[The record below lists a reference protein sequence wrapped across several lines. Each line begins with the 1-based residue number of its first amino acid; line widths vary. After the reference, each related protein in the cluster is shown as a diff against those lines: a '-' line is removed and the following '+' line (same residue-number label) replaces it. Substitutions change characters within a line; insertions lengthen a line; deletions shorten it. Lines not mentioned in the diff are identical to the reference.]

1 VSLEVPP
8 IRRAGLVFRGAANRL
23 SSCRHHYPA
32 RPGWSANVTTDRLL
46 AALEKAADIAPG
58 HISSLPEEPLVI
70 IKPSASWAALRLG
83 DLWLYREL
91 LYFLT
96 WRDVKVRYKQ
106 TVLGASWAILQPL
119 MTMLIF
125 TFLFGGLAGI
135 TSDGIPYPIFAY
147 AGLLIWTFFANAVT
161 NSANSIVGSATLITK
176 IYFPRMIIPGATVSA
191 GLVDMAVAFLLL
203 IALMVYYRVPPSLT
217 SLMILPLVALSSLL
231 ALGVGMWLSA
241 LNVKYRDVRYA
252 VPFLIQ
258 LWMFASPV
266 IYPASWLPAKWRW
279 VLVLNPLTG
288 ILENFRVAVFG
299 GSFNW
304 RALAVSTTI
313 TLLALAGSA
322 YSFRRMEKTF
332 ADIV

>member
-1 VSLEVPP
+1 M
-8 IRRAGLVFRGAANRL
+8 
-23 SSCRHHYPA
+23 
-32 RPGWSANVTTDRLL
+32 
-46 AALEKAADIAPG
+46 EKAADIAPG
-58 HISSLPEEPLVI
+58 DISSLPEEPLVI

-135 TSDGIPYPIFAY
+135 KSDGIPYPIFAY

-161 NSANSIVGSATLITK
+161 NSANSIVGNATLITK
-176 IYFPRMIIPGATVSA
+176 IYFPRMIIPGAAVGA

-299 GSFNW
+299 GSFSW

-313 TLLALAGSA
+313 TLLVLVGSA

>member
-1 VSLEVPP
+1 
-8 IRRAGLVFRGAANRL
+8 
-23 SSCRHHYPA
+23 
-32 RPGWSANVTTDRLL
+32 L

-125 TFLFGGLAGI
+125 TLLFGGLAGI
-135 TSDGIPYPIFAY
+135 KSDGIPYPIFAY

-161 NSANSIVGSATLITK
+161 TSANSIVGSATLITK
-176 IYFPRMIIPGATVSA
+176 IYFPRMIIPGAAVSA
-191 GLVDMAVAFLLL
+191 GLVDMAIAFLLL

-266 IYPASWLPAKWRW
+266 IYPASLLPAKWRW

-299 GSFNW
+299 GSFSW
-304 RALAVSTTI
+304 RALAVSTAI
-313 TLLALAGSA
+313 TLLVLVGSA